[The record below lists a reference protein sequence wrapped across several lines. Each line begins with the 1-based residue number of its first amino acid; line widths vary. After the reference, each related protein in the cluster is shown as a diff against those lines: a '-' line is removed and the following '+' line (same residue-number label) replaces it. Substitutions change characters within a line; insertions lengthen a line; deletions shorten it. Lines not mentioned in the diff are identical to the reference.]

1 MAKKLGGLGKGLS
14 AIFIENETEEK
25 GSVVTLHISE
35 ITPNRSQPRRAFDEE
50 ALAELADSIKAHGVL
65 QPILVRPLLQGGYQI
80 VAGERRYRAARLA
93 GLNEIPATVRE
104 LSEEET
110 MELALIENLQRENLS
125 PMEEASGYK
134 HLMDTY
140 SLSQEQVAQAVGK
153 SRSAVAN
160 SVRLLT
166 LDDSIREL
174 VDDGKLSAGH
184 ARALLSI
191 EDQKLQKSAADD
203 IVKKGLSVR
212 DAEKLAKKLNKNK
225 TEKKPAKTQTV
236 PVLYKETELALSE
249 ALGQKVVI
257 TKNKNGGGTLSI
269 DFYSDEELLSLAHK
283 FEQ

>member
-25 GSVVTLHISE
+25 GSVVTLRISE
-35 ITPNRSQPRRAFDEE
+35 IAPNRSQPRRAFDEE
-50 ALAELADSIKAHGVL
+50 ALAELSDSIRAHGVL

-80 VAGERRYRAARLA
+80 VAGERRYRAARMA
-93 GLNEIPATVRE
+93 GLTEIPATVRE

-125 PMEEASGYK
+125 PLEEASGYK

-166 LDDSIREL
+166 LDKSIRDL
-174 VDDGKLSAGH
+174 VDDGRLSAGH

-191 EDQKLQKSAADD
+191 EDKKLQKSAADD

-212 DAEKLAKKLNKNK
+212 DAEKLAKKLNKQK
-225 TEKKPAKTQTV
+225 VEKKPAAPQAV
-236 PVLYKETELALSE
+236 PVLYKETQLALCE

-269 DFYSDEELLSLAHK
+269 DFYSDDELLNLAHK
-283 FEQ
+283 FE